1 MSSNMKKNGIK
12 RFADRHILLLFTF
25 YRALQHS
32 QLAVSLLAILCMGN
46 MTRSLAM
53 ICVFSVQVRVVAPF
67 LGPPSD
73 YAVVKMIPN
82 EKLPPRNLH
91 RVQVDKTQAT
101 LKWQPPYDSPSKPLV
116 HSRLLL

>member
-1 MSSNMKKNGIK
+1 MGLSDLQTATFCFYLHFTEHSSIHNW
-12 RFADRHILLLFTF
+12 LCL
-25 YRALQHS
+25 
-32 QLAVSLLAILCMGN
+32 VLAILCMGN

-91 RVQVDKTQAT
+91 RVRVDKTQAT

-116 HSRLLL
+116 HSCLLL